1 MGVTFIATTMRNYL
15 IAQVG
20 NFKISPYNKVRR
32 NTGY

>member
-20 NFKISPYNKVRR
+20 NFKIRPVFIVRR